1 MDQIFKEM
9 GEFSV
14 EIFNDATSIEHMKKL
29 KIEADEV
36 ILDPSDLFEYA
47 DCLLAFFAA
56 AYKAGFTYENIE
68 DASRIKLEVLKSR
81 KWNKLDDGT
90 YQHIKES

>member
-1 MDQIFKEM
+1 MNQIFKEM

-14 EIFNDATSIEHMKKL
+14 DVFHDASSIEHIKKM

-68 DASRIKLEVLKSR
+68 DASRIKLEILKTR
-81 KWNKLDDGT
+81 QWHKLDDGS
-90 YQHIKES
+90 YQHIKLP